1 MGLFQGFQKT
11 YYQGNDLGNYQ
22 FTSLDDIINQ
32 FMVAYVGEDKLIS
45 KIKRTDIQFHAMRA
59 LQELSFDTF
68 KSVKTQQI
76 DLPPSLVM
84 PLPHDFVNYTKILS
98 VDSAGIK
105 HPLYPTKDTQN
116 PFQISQEEG
125 GQYTFNEEAE
135 EVIDGDFAIGDFSQW
150 IKSTSGA
157 DAYSKSTIS
166 SGKVIFSHRTKFAA
180 WSTGGNGNGYFG
192 FTSTLHQQLDVSDKE
207 FVSLSAS
214 GEAVDILTANGFV
227 ADAPGI
233 LRVGLSTNPPDA
245 NCRNFTQTSGAQ
257 VRTTNYNPNIFNL
270 STASNES
277 SYIEWNTDPGNNTAD
292 KELTMIDV
300 TNHDTIYVIIV
311 SFNEFYTGSVHSG
324 PAGASKTE
332 TNSIDNISVVN
343 AFTNTSLISP
353 AANITESSTWKNYKS
368 TTPSANTNDDYEDD
382 IYWPMHGSRF
392 GLDPS
397 HSQVNGSFFIDNR
410 LGKIHFSSNI
420 SGKTVV
426 LDYISDSLGTDKEM
440 QVHKFAE
447 EAMYKWIAYG
457 VLSAR
462 SNVQEYVVRRFKK
475 EKFAETRK
483 AKLRLS
489 NIKLEEITQ
498 VLRGKSKQ
506 IKH

>member
-1 MGLFQGFQKT
+1 MGLLDGITQQS
-11 YYQGNDLGNYQ
+11 YYQGNDFGNYQ

-84 PLPHDFVNYTKILS
+84 PLPHDYVNYTKILS

-105 HPLYPTKDTQN
+105 HPLYPTNDTQN
-116 PFQISQEEG
+116 PFQIAQEEG
-125 GQYTFNEEAE
+125 GQYVFNEESE
-135 EVIDGDFAIGDFSQW
+135 EVIDGDFAIGDFSNW

-157 DAYSKSTIS
+157 DAFAKSTIT
-166 SGKVIFSHRTKFAA
+166 SGKVVFSHRTKSTA
-180 WSTGGNGNGYFG
+180 WATPDNFG
-192 FTSTLHQQLDVSDKE
+192 FTSTLHQELDVSDKE
-207 FVSLSAS
+207 FVTLAAS
-214 GEAVDILTANGFV
+214 GEAVDILTANGFS
-227 ADAPGI
+227 ADATGI
-233 LRVGLSTNPPDA
+233 FRVGLSTNPPDSV
-245 NCRNFTQTSGAQ
+245 CWNFLGTTGGQS
-257 VRTTNYNPNIFNL
+257 RTFNYDTNMFNL
-270 STASNES
+270 LNNNNQS
-277 SYIEWNTDPGNNTAD
+277 SYIEWNTSDNTTD

-300 TNHDTIYVIIV
+300 TNHDTIYVIVV
-311 SFNEFYTGSVHSG
+311 SFNEFYTGTAHSG
-324 PAGASKTE
+324 PAGSIKTE
-332 TNSIDNISVVN
+332 TNSIDNVSVVN
-343 AFTNTSLISP
+343 AYTNTSLISP

-368 TTPSANTNDDYEDD
+368 ATPSANTNDDYEDD
-382 IYWPMHGSRF
+382 VYWPMIGSKF

-397 HSQVNGSFFIDNR
+397 RFQVNGSFYIDDR
-410 LGKIHFSSNI
+410 LGKIHFSSNL

-447 EAMYKWIAYG
+447 EAMYKCIAYA

>member
-1 MGLFQGFQKT
+1 MGLLDGVTQQS
-11 YYQGNDLGNYQ
+11 YYQGSDFGNYQ

-84 PLPHDFVNYTKILS
+84 TLPHDFVNYTKILS

-135 EVIDGDFAIGDFSQW
+135 EVIDGDFAIRDFSNW
-150 IKSTSGA
+150 VKSTSGA
-157 DAYSKSTIS
+157 PAFAKSIIT
-166 SGKVIFSHRTKFAA
+166 SGKVVFSHRTKDTTWAVPD
-180 WSTGGNGNGYFG
+180 NFG
-192 FTSTLHQQLDVSDKE
+192 FTSTLHQELDVSDKE
-207 FVSLSAS
+207 FVTLSAS
-214 GEAVDILTANGFV
+214 GEAVDILVANGFS

-233 LRVGLSTNPPDA
+233 LRVGLSTSPPDSV
-245 NCRNFTQTSGAQ
+245 CWNFLGTTGGQT
-257 VRTTNYNPNIFNL
+257 RTTNHETTMFNL
-270 STASNES
+270 LNVNNES
-277 SYIEWNTDPGNNTAD
+277 SYIEWNTSDNTAD
-292 KELTMIDV
+292 KELTMINV
-300 TNHDTIYVIIV
+300 ANHDTIYVIVV
-311 SFNEFYTGSVHSG
+311 SFNEFYTGIPHSG

-343 AFTNTSLISP
+343 ALTNTSLISP
-353 AANITESSTWKNYKS
+353 AANITESSTWKSYKS

-382 IYWPMHGSRF
+382 VYWPMTGSRF

-397 HSQVNGSFFIDNR
+397 HSQVNGSFYIDNR
-410 LGKIHFSSNI
+410 LGKIHFSSNL

-447 EAMYKWIAYG
+447 EAIYKWIAYG

>member
-1 MGLFQGFQKT
+1 MGLLDGVTQQS
-11 YYQGNDLGNYQ
+11 YYQGSDFGNYQ

-84 PLPHDFVNYTKILS
+84 TLPHDFVNYTKILS

-135 EVIDGDFAIGDFSQW
+135 EVIDGDFAIGDFSNW
-150 IKSTSGA
+150 VKSTSGA
-157 DAYSKSTIS
+157 DAFAKSIIT
-166 SGKVIFSHRTKFAA
+166 SGKVVFSHRTKSTA
-180 WSTGGNGNGYFG
+180 WAVPDNFG
-192 FTSTLHQQLDVSDKE
+192 FTSTLHQELDVSDKE
-207 FVSLSAS
+207 FVTLSAS
-214 GEAVDILTANGFV
+214 GEAVDILTANGFA

-233 LRVGLSTNPPDA
+233 LRVGLSTSPPDPV
-245 NCRNFTQTSGAQ
+245 CWNFLGTTGGQT
-257 VRTTNYNPNIFNL
+257 RTTNHETTMFNL
-270 STASNES
+270 LNVNNES
-277 SYIEWNTDPGNNTAD
+277 SYLEWNTSDNTAD
-292 KELTMIDV
+292 KELTMINV
-300 TNHDTIYVIIV
+300 ANHDTIYVIVV
-311 SFNEFYTGSVHSG
+311 SFNEFYTGTPHSG
-324 PAGASKTE
+324 PAGSSKTE

-353 AANITESSTWKNYKS
+353 AANITESSTWKSYKS

-382 IYWPMHGSRF
+382 VYWPMTGSRF
-392 GLDPS
+392 GLDPL
-397 HSQVNGSFFIDNR
+397 HSQVNGSFYIDNR
-410 LGKIHFSSNI
+410 LGKIHFSSNL

-447 EAMYKWIAYG
+447 EAIYKWIAYG

>member
-1 MGLFQGFQKT
+1 MGLLDGVTQQS
-11 YYQGNDLGNYQ
+11 YYQGSDFGNYQ

-84 PLPHDFVNYTKILS
+84 TLPHDFVNYTKILS

-135 EVIDGDFAIGDFSQW
+135 EVIDGDFAIGDFSNW
-150 IKSTSGA
+150 VKSTSGA
-157 DAYSKSTIS
+157 DAFAKSIIT
-166 SGKVIFSHRTKFAA
+166 SGKVVFSHRTKSTA
-180 WSTGGNGNGYFG
+180 WAVPDNFG
-192 FTSTLHQQLDVSDKE
+192 FTSTLHQELDVSDKE
-207 FVSLSAS
+207 FVTLSAS
-214 GEAVDILTANGFV
+214 GEAVDILTANGFA

-233 LRVGLSTNPPDA
+233 LRVGLSTSPPDPV
-245 NCRNFTQTSGAQ
+245 CWNFLGTTGGQT
-257 VRTTNYNPNIFNL
+257 RTTNHETTMFNL
-270 STASNES
+270 LNVNNES
-277 SYIEWNTDPGNNTAD
+277 SYLEWNTSDNTAD
-292 KELTMIDV
+292 KELTMINV
-300 TNHDTIYVIIV
+300 ANHDTIYVIVV
-311 SFNEFYTGSVHSG
+311 SFNEFYTGTPHSG
-324 PAGASKTE
+324 PAGSSKTE

-353 AANITESSTWKNYKS
+353 AANITESSTWKSYKS

-382 IYWPMHGSRF
+382 VYWPMTGSRF

-397 HSQVNGSFFIDNR
+397 HSQVNGSFYIDNR
-410 LGKIHFSSNI
+410 LGKIHFSSNL

-447 EAMYKWIAYG
+447 EAIYKWIAYG

>member
-1 MGLFQGFQKT
+1 MGLLDGITQQS
-11 YYQGNDLGNYQ
+11 YYQGNDFGNYQ

-84 PLPHDFVNYTKILS
+84 PLPHDYVNYTKILS

-105 HPLYPTKDTQN
+105 HPLYPTNDTQN
-116 PFQISQEEG
+116 PFQIAQEEG
-125 GQYTFNEEAE
+125 GQYVFNEESE
-135 EVIDGDFAIGDFSQW
+135 EVIDGDFAIGDFSNW

-157 DAYSKSTIS
+157 DAFSKSTIT
-166 SGKVIFSHRTKFAA
+166 SGKVVFSHRTKSTA
-180 WSTGGNGNGYFG
+180 WATPDNFG
-192 FTSTLHQQLDVSDKE
+192 FTSTLHQELDVSDKE
-207 FVSLSAS
+207 FVTLSAS
-214 GEAVDILTANGFV
+214 GEAVDILTANGFS

-233 LRVGLSTNPPDA
+233 LRVGLSTNPPDSV
-245 NCRNFTQTSGAQ
+245 CWNFLGTTGGQS
-257 VRTTNYNPNIFNL
+257 RTFNYDTNMFNL
-270 STASNES
+270 LNNNNQS
-277 SYIEWNTDPGNNTAD
+277 SYIEWNTSDNTTD

-300 TNHDTIYVIIV
+300 TNHDTIYVIVV
-311 SFNEFYTGSVHSG
+311 SFNEFYTGTAHSG
-324 PAGASKTE
+324 PAGSIKTE
-332 TNSIDNISVVN
+332 TNSIDNVSVVN
-343 AFTNTSLISP
+343 AYTNTSLISP

-368 TTPSANTNDDYEDD
+368 ATPSANTNDDYEDD
-382 IYWPMHGSRF
+382 VYWPMIGSKF

-397 HSQVNGSFFIDNR
+397 RFQVNGSFYIDDR
-410 LGKIHFSSNI
+410 LGKIHFSSNL

-447 EAMYKWIAYG
+447 EAMYKCIAYA